1 MTKLACSSG
10 VARAAV
16 LLAAC
21 AWLSIAGVAMAQE
34 PTSNKIAAEAL
45 FDRGLT
51 LMQQG
56 KYAEACP
63 QLEQSQALDRGI
75 GTMLYLAECYERL
88 GRVASAWALFREAS
102 SAARAEGHNERA
114 QAGATRAAALE
125 PRLPKLTVRVAAAA
139 SAPGLEVAR
148 NNQVLASS
156 LYGIEMPV
164 DPGEHQIDARAP
176 GKHPWSKRVAVAE
189 GVATVIDVPALE
201 NAPASALVAEQPQRG
216 GASLT
221 AHDSHVGASDSPQ
234 KLIGIVVG
242 AAGVVGLG
250 VGAVFGGV
258 AISKKGDADDRCKA
272 AGTPGPEC
280 ADARGVELND
290 EAHDA
295 ATLSN
300 VFFIGGAALAVTG
313 VVLYLTAPGDE
324 EAPAVA
330 VRSNGVVTSLSLE
343 GAF

>member
-1 MTKLACSSG
+1 MTKLSL
-10 VARAAV
+10 RAP

-21 AWLSIAGVAMAQE
+21 ACLWIASGARAQA

-63 QLEQSQALDRGI
+63 QLEQSQELESGI

-102 SAARAEGHNERA
+102 SSARAEGQSERA
-114 QAGATRAAALE
+114 QVGATRAAALE
-125 PRLPKLTVRVAAAA
+125 PRLPKLTVRVDA
-139 SAPGLEVAR
+139 VAR
-148 NNQVLASS
+148 VPELEIARNGQTLASS
-156 LYGIEMPV
+156 LYGLEVPV

-176 GKHPWSKRVAVAE
+176 GKHPWSKRVAVTE
-189 GVATVIDVPALE
+189 GLATVVEVPALE
-201 NAPASALVAEQPQRG
+201 DAPASTAAPVQPAG
-216 GASLT
+216 GAARAGFT
-221 AHDSHVGASDSPQ
+221 DSDADASSGPTQ
-234 KLIGIVVG
+234 RLAGIVVG
-242 AAGVVGLG
+242 AAGVVAIA

-258 AISKKGDADDRCKA
+258 ALSKKGDADERCEG
-272 AGTPGPEC
+272 AGTGSEC
-280 ADARGVELND
+280 ADARGVALND
-290 EAHDA
+290 EAQDA

-300 VFFIGGAALAVTG
+300 IFFIGGAALAVTG
-313 VVLYLTAPGDE
+313 VVLYVTAPSDDE
-324 EAPAVA
+324 ASTTVA
-330 VRSNGVVTSLSLE
+330 LRSNGLATSLSLE

>member
-1 MTKLACSSG
+1 MKRLRG
-10 VARAAV
+10 WRA

-21 AWLSIAGVAMAQE
+21 ACVVIASSAAAQE

-102 SAARAEGHNERA
+102 SAARAEGQSERA

-125 PRLPKLTVRVAAAA
+125 RRLPKLTVRVDAA
-139 SAPGLEVAR
+139 SRVAGLEVAR
-148 NNQVLASS
+148 NGQALASS
-156 LYGIEMPV
+156 LFDLAVPV
-164 DPGEHQIDARAP
+164 DPGEHQVDARAP
-176 GKHPWSKRVAVAE
+176 GKKPWSQRVAVAE
-189 GVATVIDVPALE
+189 GVATVVEVPVLE
-201 NAPASALVAEQPQRG
+201 DAPASAALAPHAQPSEPNEPS
-216 GASLT
+216 ASLT
-221 AHDSHVGASDSPQ
+221 ASDADATSSGSPQ
-234 KLIGIVVG
+234 KLIGVVVG
-242 AAGVVGLG
+242 AAGVVGIA

-272 AGTPGPEC
+272 AGTPGSLC
-280 ADARGVELND
+280 ADERGVALND

-300 VFFIGGAALAVTG
+300 IFFIGGAALAVTG
-313 VVLYLTAPGDE
+313 VVLYLTAPSE
-324 EAPAVA
+324 EASPTVA
-330 VRSNGVVTSLSLE
+330 LRSNGVATSLSLE